1 MSRVVRGPSTASVSG
16 QAVDANRF
24 AGPVPQRVVVI
35 EDDDGV
41 AKMLGVSLTAAGFG
55 VRRAATGAEGLRL
68 LQEEPAHAVV
78 LDLVLPDGL
87 GGTVLQC
94 LRQVDPNGL
103 PVWIVMSALDPRHA
117 GARYGLLGGQFF
129 AKPFDPWELVS
140 KLEQLLSDRH
150 EQRDQDVDI
159 P

>member
-1 MSRVVRGPSTASVSG
+1 MPRVVRGPSTASVSG

-41 AKMLGVSLTAAGFG
+41 AKMLDVSLTAAGFE

-68 LQEEPAHAVV
+68 LQEESAHAVV

-103 PVWIVMSALDPRHA
+103 PVWIVMSALDGRQA
-117 GARYGLLGGQFF
+117 GARFGLLGGHFF

-140 KLEQLLSDRH
+140 TLEQLLSDRH